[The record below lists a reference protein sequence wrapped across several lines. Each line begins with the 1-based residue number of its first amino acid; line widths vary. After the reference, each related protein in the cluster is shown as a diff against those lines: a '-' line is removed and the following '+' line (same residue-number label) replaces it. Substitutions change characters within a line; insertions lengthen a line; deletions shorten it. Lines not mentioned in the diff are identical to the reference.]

1 MKEDDTAAEDV
12 DRAAQ
17 KKKKAAKKA
26 KDTSSG
32 SARPAS
38 PGSAKGIE
46 TMFRNA
52 CRAELDLIA
61 LAATKANIMISL
73 NGLII
78 SALIISGAF
87 IFASSPQ
94 FLLPA
99 GVFLITAAVSIVFAL
114 LAASPE
120 RIGLF
125 GAVRDWVRAMAR
137 RDAGPGDL
145 PDFVNARRTQTEAE
159 TENAAAHVNP
169 LIAGNRTHLSEED
182 YWLRMQEVM
191 TNHDDVYRAMSAQI
205 YWLGQ
210 MGNQK
215 LRLLDISYTV
225 FRWGLLLTVLVFFA
239 AWGVMGLLPRVERSL
254 MTGAGNF
261 GIGALADI
269 YEPSAL
275 QQLPDGRILAVEDEA
290 SRAFSLLT
298 LTADGRFQENPA
310 GDQRLLRSFGRK
322 MSDLEGLS
330 IDGEGR
336 IYATTSHSTKN
347 KGKRDA
353 DREQLLRF
361 EVSGGVASGL
371 AVYTGLRNAL
381 SKASDLKGAIEEASG
396 EEVDFDDLNIE
407 GLAYVQETGELL
419 LGLRTPMVGGRS
431 LVVAILNPADLVER
445 GAAPRF
451 GPPLFLDMQGGGIRA
466 LSFDPVL
473 KTYLVVNEVEQPEGG
488 RISQLWK
495 WDGGSETPPVP
506 LSLPGIIDLDN
517 VESIDSVVIGGE
529 RRLLLMSD
537 EGNAK
542 KNRPARYLMLAY
554 DLIGE
559 AP

>member
-1 MKEDDTAAEDV
+1 MAEDDTPAKETGEAA
-12 DRAAQ
+12 RK

-26 KDTSSG
+26 AST
-32 SARPAS
+32 S

-120 RIGLF
+120 RFGLF
-125 GAVRDWVRAMAR
+125 GAVRDWLRALFR
-137 RDAGPGDL
+137 RKAGLGDL
-145 PDFVNARRTQTEAE
+145 PKFLGARQAE
-159 TENAAAHVNP
+159 NKVGHVNP
-169 LIAGNRTHLSEED
+169 LIADNRTHLSEED
-182 YWLRMQEVM
+182 YWARMQEVM
-191 TNHDDVYRAMSAQI
+191 TNHDDVYRAMSSQI

-225 FRWGLLLTVLVFFA
+225 FRWGLLLTVLVFFG
-239 AWGVMGLLPRVERSL
+239 AWAVLGLLPKVERSV
-254 MTGAGNF
+254 GNF
-261 GIGALADI
+261 GIAALTDI

-290 SRAFSLLT
+290 RRAFSLLT
-298 LTADGRFQENPA
+298 LTADGRFEENPA

-336 IYATTSHSTKN
+336 IYAITSHSAKN
-347 KGKRDA
+347 NGKRDK

-361 EVSGGVASGL
+361 MVNGGVASEL
-371 AVYTGLRNAL
+371 AVYTGLRDAL
-381 SKASDLKGAIEEASG
+381 SDSTELKDAIEAATDEAVDF
-396 EEVDFDDLNIE
+396 EEVNIE
-407 GLAYVQETGELL
+407 GLAYVEETGELL
-419 LGLRTPMVGGRS
+419 LGLRSPMVGGRS
-431 LVVAILNPADLVER
+431 LVVTITNPADLVEG
-445 GAAPRF
+445 GAGPQF
-451 GPPLFLDMQGGGIRA
+451 GPPLLLDMQGGGIRA

-473 KTYLVVNEVEQPEGG
+473 KTYLVVNEVEQSEGG

-495 WDGGSETPPVP
+495 WDGDSETPPVP

-517 VESIDSVVIGGE
+517 VESIDSVIIGDE

-537 EGNAK
+537 EGSEK

-559 AP
+559 LQ